1 MAWRQRQTART
12 TQPVADWITREFTS
26 RGLVPPHCTP
36 EALAHALERERG
48 IRILFVPDP
57 IEEPGVS
64 GMLYRHK
71 ACEHTYS
78 ILFRPTPNLV
88 LRRLIWFH
96 ELAHLLF
103 DDLGTDAGG
112 GDSAQ
117 RGAMV
122 TNATE
127 ARAEAFAVGAMQY
140 SFGAEDP
147 LPRTGRADDVST
159 SAFGQLLQR
168 IGDGP

>member
-1 MAWRQRQTART
+1 
-12 TQPVADWITREFTS
+12 
-26 RGLVPPHCTP
+26 
-36 EALAHALERERG
+36 
-48 IRILFVPDP
+48 
-57 IEEPGVS
+57 
-64 GMLYRHK
+64 MLYRHK
-71 ACEHTYS
+71 ECANTYS

-112 GDSAQ
+112 SDGAQ

-147 LPRTGRADDVST
+147 LPRTGRADNVST
-159 SAFGQLLQR
+159 SAFGQFLQR